1 MSSGNSAY
9 VASLDYEARKRY
21 LGKLK
26 ADSLPDSYS
35 IPAGS
40 WSDDVTKWPSIDFG
54 DVYSYLIETTGP
66 FTKEKLKA
74 YKSLE
79 AYNYFCNSYMHTVYH
94 YESGRVFILKA
105 KVNPSHKSADKP
117 HESWVVVCKENGSIR
132 TAHCTCM
139 AG

>member
-9 VASLDYEARKRY
+9 VAPLDHEARKRY

-26 ADSLPDSYS
+26 ADSLPDPYS
-35 IPAGS
+35 IPVGS

-66 FTKEKLKA
+66 YTKEKLKA

-79 AYNYFCNSYMHTVYH
+79 AYNY
-94 YESGRVFILKA
+94 L
-105 KVNPSHKSADKP
+105 
-117 HESWVVVCKENGSIR
+117 
-132 TAHCTCM
+132 
-139 AG
+139 